1 MSVRDHRNGRSN
13 EQKRGERKYKREAL
27 KNNRK
32 FKELRRINK
41 LNDKEF
47 MQ

>member
-1 MSVRDHRNGRSN
+1 MSVRDHRNGRGN
-13 EQKRGERKYKREAL
+13 KRKKVEQHYKRFAV

-32 FKELRRINK
+32 FKELRRINR